1 MVTREEIKQILLSY
15 QLTDQ
20 QAETWLKSP
29 NVDLGN
35 QIPDNLLTTEPGADA
50 VLTLVLNI
58 ASGAPG

>member
-35 QIPDNLLTTEPGADA
+35 QIPDNLLTTEIGADV
-50 VLTLVLNI
+50 VLD
-58 ASGAPG
+58 